1 MPFKWN
7 ATRIQVLPNQQ
18 QRNVGGSQGGPNTSS
33 NNSGHGTNSDVS
45 TSQGARSVNPS
56 ATPNAQAFSN
66 TGSNTQAVGGP
77 PPAPKIHSREGG
89 YGNHSHRDQE
99 RGSGSSSARAGVGL
113 GAPPRG
119 GSTSNLQ
126 KSNNLTG
133 DNSRNDRERRG
144 GATRDDGSRG
154 GGNSSQRGMPNYSGS
169 GTGSRD
175 RERDRGDRDRDRHS
189 SSKDKDE
196 SSKRARSP
204 ITGSGLQSN
213 LTGGI
218 KRSRSPVKD
227 KIDRDN
233 RSRDKT
239 SKSLDDNR
247 DAAGG
252 KSRSRSRS
260 PPRRRQRRDERD
272 DRDRPGGSRHRY
284 SVSVPKIPLHF
295 PGSNVMELKKRY
307 SNM

>member
-18 QRNVGGSQGGPNTSS
+18 QRGVGGPQGGQNTSS
-33 NNSGHGTNSDVS
+33 NNSGHGPSSDVNS
-45 TSQGARSVNPS
+45 SQGARSVNPS

-66 TGSNTQAVGGP
+66 TGSNTQTGGGP
-77 PPAPKIHSREGG
+77 PSAPKIHSREGG
-89 YGNHSHRDQE
+89 YGNHTHRDQD
-99 RGSGSSSARAGVGL
+99 RGTSSSGTRVGVGL

-119 GSTSNLQ
+119 GSSSNIQ
-126 KSNNLTG
+126 KSNNISG
-133 DNSRNDRERRG
+133 DNSRSDRERRG

-154 GGNSSQRGMPNYSGS
+154 GVTSGQRSMSNYSSS
-169 GTGSRD
+169 GAGNRD
-175 RERDRGDRDRDRHS
+175 RERDRDKHS

-196 SSKRARSP
+196 SNKLARSP
-204 ITGSGLQSN
+204 LIGSGLQSN
-213 LTGGI
+213 STGGM

-227 KIDRDN
+227 KVDRESLSKD
-233 RSRDKT
+233 RT
-239 SKSLDDNR
+239 SKSRDENR
-247 DAAGG
+247 DAVVA

-295 PGSNVMELKKRY
+295 PNSNVMELKKRY